1 MSSNFLSGPI
11 PSTIGNLTNLNFLL
25 LTNNQISGSIPP
37 EIGNL
42 QNLYGLLLYTNDLT
56 GPIPSSLSNMSQLT
70 SLFLY
75 ENKISGSIPQ
85 EIGTLQYLAYIE
97 LYSNNLTGPIPSS
110 FGNLTSLMELR
121 LFRKPNVW
129 STAQEMANL
138 TNMSIFD
145 LHDNDFSGQLPSQI
159 CDGGLLQLLLVA
171 NNHFTGPIPRSLRN
185 CSSLKRVRLDG
196 NQLEG
201 NLSEDFG
208 AYPHLQYIDMS
219 FNRLS
224 GEISPNWGD
233 CQNMTSLKI
242 SGNMLTGTIP
252 PKIGRLSKLVVLDL
266 SSNRLEGGIPK
277 EMGGMTSLENMIL
290 NHNRISG
297 SIPLE
302 IGKLHSLEILD
313 LSLNNLTGSI
323 SGQIGDCS
331 QLRSLKL
338 GQNDL
343 SGEIPFQIGN
353 LINLQDVLDLS
364 HNSLAGDIPSQLGN
378 LAMLE
383 NLNLSHNQLTGAL
396 PASFAD
402 ARSLLSIDLSFND
415 LEGPLPDSQFFQHAP
430 AQSFIGNKGLCGDVQ
445 GLPPCSST
453 SKKKADGD
461 KNHKVLVVLLPI
473 LGALFVISVSACIA
487 FCYYKRRQ
495 TTEKEGGDEIEG
507 GLYSMWNC
515 EGKISYK
522 DIIEATNNFDD
533 KYCIGRGGYGT
544 VYRAKLPSGMVVA
557 VKKLH
562 PLEAGETF
570 EEISFRNEI
579 RTLTEIRHRNIVK
592 LYGFCSN
599 PGFMFLVYEY
609 MERGCLSNI
618 LRDEEL
624 AMKLNWTERVTIIK
638 DVAHALSYM
647 HHDCIPPIVHRDI
660 SCNNVL
666 IDSELKACVSDF
678 GTARL
683 LKPDSS
689 NWTTLAGTCGYVAP
703 ELAYT
708 MMVTEK
714 CDMYSFGVVA
724 LEVIMGR
731 HPGEFISVLS
741 SDEGQD
747 TPFKDVLDHRLS
759 PPVGQI
765 ANQVILTAAVAFAC
779 LRADPRSR
787 PTMRWV
793 SEELTACN
801 LLPVWKDPKTIKL
814 HQLMAVV
821 I

>member
-1 MSSNFLSGPI
+1 
-11 PSTIGNLTNLNFLL
+11 
-25 LTNNQISGSIPP
+25 
-37 EIGNL
+37 
-42 QNLYGLLLYTNDLT
+42 
-56 GPIPSSLSNMSQLT
+56 MSQLT
-70 SLFLY
+70 SLFLF

-85 EIGTLQYLAYIE
+85 EIGTLQYLTSIE
-97 LYSNNLTGPIPSS
+97 LYSNNLTGLIPSS

-121 LFRKPNVW
+121 LFRNQMSGPLP
-129 STAQEMANL
+129 QEMANI
-138 TNMSIFD
+138 THMSIFD
-145 LHDNDFSGQLPSQI
+145 LHDNDFSGQLPSQK

-171 NNHFTGPIPRSLRN
+171 NNHFTGPIPRSLRK
-185 CSSLKRVRLDG
+185 CTSLRRVRLEG

-201 NLSEDFG
+201 NLSDFG

-219 FNRLS
+219 FNKLS

-277 EMGGMTSLENMIL
+277 EMGGMTSLGNMIL

-302 IGKLHSLEILD
+302 IEKLHSLEILD
-313 LSLNNLTGSI
+313 LLLNNLTGSI
-323 SGQIGDCS
+323 PGQTGDCS
-331 QLRSLKL
+331 KLRSLKL

-364 HNSLAGDIPSQLGN
+364 HNLLAGDIPSQLGN

-383 NLNLSHNQLTGAL
+383 NLNLSHNKLTGAL

-402 ARSLLSIDLSFND
+402 ARSFLSIDLSFND
-415 LEGPLPDSQFFQHAP
+415 LEGPLPNSQFFQRAP
-430 AQSFIGNKGLCGDVQ
+430 AQSFIRNKGLYGDVQ
-445 GLPPCSST
+445 
-453 SKKKADGD
+453 
-461 KNHKVLVVLLPI
+461 
-473 LGALFVISVSACIA
+473 
-487 FCYYKRRQ
+487 
-495 TTEKEGGDEIEG
+495 EKEGGDEIEE
-507 GLYSMWNC
+507 GLYSMWNP
-515 EGKISYK
+515 EGMISYK

-544 VYRAKLPSGMVVA
+544 VYREKLPSGMVVA
-557 VKKLH
+557 VKKFH
-562 PLEAGETF
+562 PLEGGEAF

-638 DVAHALSYM
+638 DVARALSYM
-647 HHDCIPPIVHRDI
+647 HHYCIPPIVHRDI

-666 IDSELKACVSDF
+666 IDSELKACVLDF

-689 NWTTLAGTCGYVAP
+689 NWTSLAGTCGYVALEP
-703 ELAYT
+703 AYT

-714 CDMYSFGVVA
+714 CDVYSFGVVA

-759 PPVGQI
+759 PPVGQT
-765 ANQVILTAAVAFAC
+765 ANQVILTAAMAFAC

-814 HQLMAVV
+814 HQLMAVD